1 MKGSKRRPGKSS
13 AYEDNFDKVFV
24 KPRADPEGVKEA
36 VEEIA
41 ALADEI
47 VETLNEPSDLLDQ
60 QVEEALKRPVT
71 ELDKKRARFVEIHKR

>member
-24 KPRADPEGVKEA
+24 KPPKEEEADPV
-36 VEEIA
+36 
-41 ALADEI
+41 
-47 VETLNEPSDLLDQ
+47 DLLDQ
-60 QVEEALKRPVT
+60 QLKDIEEPSDYFTGNHDRPVT

>member
-24 KPRADPEGVKEA
+24 KSPKEEEADPV
-36 VEEIA
+36 
-41 ALADEI
+41 
-47 VETLNEPSDLLDQ
+47 DLLDQ
-60 QVEEALKRPVT
+60 QLKDIEELSDYFTGNHEKPERPVT